1 MRAAYP
7 KRSVNDFTKWLNVV
21 SDAKFVPGSEHLI
34 ASRDYI
40 YTKLWD
46 LRKGANGSNS
56 HGMIVDTVDSAA
68 PLYSAQ
74 VTDYLSSNLSNLLS
88 NDSLDDQFF
97 LDVSPDGKQI
107 ATGAYNRSGH
117 VMDLNCTANSAIA
130 CQFDQS

>member
-46 LRKGANGSNS
+46 IRKGANGSNS
-56 HGMIVDTVDSAA
+56 HSMIVDTVDSAA

-88 NDSLDDQFF
+88 NDSLDD
-97 LDVSPDGKQI
+97 
-107 ATGAYNRSGH
+107 
-117 VMDLNCTANSAIA
+117 
-130 CQFDQS
+130 